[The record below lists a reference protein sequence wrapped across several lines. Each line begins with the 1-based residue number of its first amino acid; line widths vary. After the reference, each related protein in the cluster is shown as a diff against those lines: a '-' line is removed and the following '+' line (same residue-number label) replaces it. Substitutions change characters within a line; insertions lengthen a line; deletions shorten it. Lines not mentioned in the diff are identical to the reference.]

1 MRKWPQPTDLLP
13 FIISSYSIPFLSLT
27 IFRLNSFV
35 SIFICYFISLLTLL
49 EAKFHLWI
57 IREKK
62 SLLDH
67 NLSFF
72 YPRCFS
78 TSFSVLIME
87 LEMRW
92 KKAFRRSLRD
102 NHWAINS
109 ATTRKKIAYYV
120 QERFRGF
127 VLLLEVFVIAS

>member
-27 IFRLNSFV
+27 IFRLNCFV

-62 SLLDH
+62 KSSRSQPFLFLPP
-67 NLSFF
+67 LFF
-72 YPRCFS
+72 HFFFCVDYGVRNA
-78 TSFSVLIME
+78 V
-87 LEMRW
+87 
-92 KKAFRRSLRD
+92 KKAFRRSLGD